1 MFSFALSLAA
11 EKLKFFYKTVEWL
24 PGQIEKQCADS
35 LFEHISIS
43 NDLLLGQRGPRV
55 MWAEVKELITLDEK
69 KRAAKAAAGEGDDDG
84 VPIISDLP
92 ATRYAPA
99 SFTVNLQEPK
109 AAEAAPPAAPPPAP
123 AQVPPPAPAPAAA
136 PPPAAPSTPLA
147 ADVVEYRVWK
157 GAKQWLVRWEGC
169 GPEEDSWERREVVEA
184 AGSEVVARADALVK

>member
-99 SFTVNLQEPK
+99 SFTVDLQEPK

-123 AQVPPPAPAPAAA
+123 AQVPPPALLGAAARCLREAGRRATRRRRRARAPAR
-136 PPPAAPSTPLA
+136 PRPGVPSTRRLLFTPL
-147 ADVVEYRVWK
+147 
-157 GAKQWLVRWEGC
+157 RW
-169 GPEEDSWERREVVEA
+169 
-184 AGSEVVARADALVK
+184 